1 MLETSR
7 IVIIPDSTEP
17 VSAQTVTAG
26 IDGNASGKIISLDVT
41 PPMVR
46 SMLFLP
52 AWISLFYGRIFHS
65 NFCPSPSYAYTP
77 VVLSRPITKVFPSLV
92 SIVAY
97 NNQPVTCRLAKVI
110 FLISDSSN
118 SLFCWPLKKTYSQF
132 LTFV

>member
-52 AWISLFYGRIFHS
+52 AWIRYFMDGYSIVIFVPLLRMRILLLFYQDQSQKCFRHWFLLLH
-65 NFCPSPSYAYTP
+65 T
-77 VVLSRPITKVFPSLV
+77 IT
-92 SIVAY
+92 
-97 NNQPVTCRLAKVI
+97 NRLHAG
-110 FLISDSSN
+110 
-118 SLFCWPLKKTYSQF
+118 WPK
-132 LTFV
+132 

>member
-52 AWISLFYGRIFHS
+52 AWISLFYVQAS
-65 NFCPSPSYAYTP
+65 AS
-77 VVLSRPITKVFPSLV
+77 
-92 SIVAY
+92 
-97 NNQPVTCRLAKVI
+97 
-110 FLISDSSN
+110 LISGSHE
-118 SLFCWPLKKTYSQF
+118 PLCFRVIEIYPFGLKDRLMESPV
-132 LTFV
+132 L